1 MTVELRHKFV
11 CLAEP
16 NQLLQAIAD
25 CNMGSNE
32 KNTSIILP
40 GDQNKVPLET
50 NFCVQFSSFV
60 EIYHMDIGKCDMSDG
75 TFLKNKRE
83 VFLKGEIIT
92 PEQLYLNINY
102 NIYIQ
107 RELLLGMIEEN
118 INLLIN

>member
-1 MTVELRHKFV
+1 M
-11 CLAEP
+11 
-16 NQLLQAIAD
+16 
-25 CNMGSNE
+25 
-32 KNTSIILP
+32 
-40 GDQNKVPLET
+40 
-50 NFCVQFSSFV
+50 QFSSFV
-60 EIYHMDIGKCDMSDG
+60 EIYHIDIGKCDVFDG